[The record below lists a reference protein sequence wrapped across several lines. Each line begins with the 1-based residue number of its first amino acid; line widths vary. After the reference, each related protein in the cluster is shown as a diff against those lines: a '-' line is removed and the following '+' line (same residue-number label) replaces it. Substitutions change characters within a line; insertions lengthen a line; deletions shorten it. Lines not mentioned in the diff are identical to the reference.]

1 MSVNPRAALDQQAAL
16 MQQKV
21 HARQFAATMAL
32 ELIKAPNYS
41 VVAFK
46 NDPDKPGSD
55 SVPEIS
61 GGKVDH
67 ITLIAMA
74 QDIEAYI
81 MGDLEEEAKKA
92 LETAA
97 VQLNSPRIVR
107 P

>member
-1 MSVNPRAALDQQAAL
+1 MSVNPRAAMDQQAAL

-41 VVAFK
+41 VVAYK
-46 NDPDKPGSD
+46 NDPDSPTGESMAE
-55 SVPEIS
+55 VT

-67 ITLIAMA
+67 ITLLAMA